1 MPDTQFIRLCTCNYE
16 VMNMTTQEILERVAA
31 EGQNISYLARLVN
44 RTPTTINKWL
54 HGHTNLAPDTEQK
67 LREELKR
74 IQQVW
79 INLDI

>member
-1 MPDTQFIRLCTCNYE
+1 
-16 VMNMTTQEILERVAA
+16 MTTQEILKTVAA
-31 EGQNISYLARLVN
+31 EGQNISYLARLID

-54 HGHTNLAPDTEQK
+54 HGHTNLAADTEEQ
-67 LREELKR
+67 LRTELKR